1 MSTQVQLRRDT
12 ATNIGTF
19 TGKQGECV
27 VDTTNN
33 RLVVQ
38 DGATAGGFPAAKLS
52 EVVSAKRTAISDT
65 IYTVLVSDRI
75 VAYTSLTAA
84 RNVTLPAAS
93 AFPVGVP
100 LWIIDESGACSG
112 TLYIAINRAGSDT
125 IDGATSATLNGAYQ
139 GTALE
144 SNGVNGWTIIG
155 RNPNESLTA
164 LGIGTPSD
172 STNPLSVKATQA
184 LFNAISNSF
193 TVYINKAASGNN
205 AAVLF
210 EDAFASKA
218 QIGLISDDNL
228 HLQVYNGSSW
238 LDSININNSTG
249 VVNFPQAGVAS
260 DLFHK
265 ASRLSHCFTVTG
277 AGTLS
282 VNAGTL
288 AWVAGVLLNFASS
301 TSVTM
306 PTLSA
311 GTDYAVYICTDGTIR
326 ADASFTAPS
335 GYTTSNSRMI
345 GGFHYAPGGNSAG
358 TSGGNT
364 TPAINPYSVWD
375 LKWRPAVTDPRG
387 MALVNNGFWVDIYLL
402 NAAPDVNGTSA
413 YNVAIASG
421 TTPPKIPAVWG
432 GNGTTAYSGLTWW
445 QANECVR
452 GYGKDLLSIG
462 EFCVAAYGTT
472 EASSLSADPV
482 STGVSAGTYTSKWG
496 VMQATGCYWV
506 WAKDYSVRWDGT
518 GGFQWVNQAEGRGQQ
533 YIGGNIDLVAAVV
546 GGSFGYGAVSGSR
559 SSYWYLCP
567 WNSYGG
573 IGARGRCDHLI
584 LG

>member
-19 TGKQGECV
+19 TGKNGECV

-125 IDGATSATLNGAYQ
+125 IDGANSTTLNGAYQ

-172 STNPLSVKATQA
+172 STNPLSVKAGQA

-193 TVYINKAASGNN
+193 TIYVNKTASGNN

-218 QIGLISDDNL
+218 QLGLIGDDNF
-228 HLQVYNGSSW
+228 HFQVYNGTSW
-238 LDSININNSTG
+238 IDALNINNSTG
-249 VVNFPQAGVAS
+249 LATLSTGKLSLVFGTNNSAVGLNALSANTTGFNNSAVGVNALAANTTGGNNSAVGDYTLNANTTGSNNSAVGFGALYDLGQAQTAGSFIVGISYTIKFIGTTDFTLIGAASNTVGVV
-260 DLFHK
+260 
-265 ASRLSHCFTVTG
+265 FTATG
-277 AGTLS
+277 AGSGTGTATPNTNNNVAFGNISGRGIIYGSSNTIIGSQVTGLAAGLS
-282 VNAGTL
+282 G
-288 AWVAGVLLNFASS
+288 
-301 TSVTM
+301 
-306 PTLSA
+306 
-311 GTDYAVYICTDGTIR
+311 AVIIATGDGTSR
-326 ADASFTAPS
+326 ADYNFTKTGAWTFSAPIRKPVYTVATLPSAS
-335 GYTTSNSRMI
+335 GV
-345 GGFHYAPGGNSAG
+345 GAG
-358 TSGGNT
+358 
-364 TPAINPYSVWD
+364 ACA
-375 LKWRPAVTDPRG
+375 AVTD
-387 MALVNNGFWVDIYLL
+387 AT
-402 NAAPDVNGTSA
+402 APVFGSA
-413 YNVAIASG
+413 PVGSG
-421 TTPPKIPAVWG
+421 AVFTPVIS
-432 GNGTTAYSGLTWW
+432 NGTTW
-445 QANECVR
+445 Q
-452 GYGKDLLSIG
+452 
-462 EFCVAAYGTT
+462 
-472 EASSLSADPV
+472 
-482 STGVSAGTYTSKWG
+482 
-496 VMQATGCYWV
+496 
-506 WAKDYSVRWDGT
+506 
-518 GGFQWVNQAEGRGQQ
+518 
-533 YIGGNIDLVAAVV
+533 V
-546 GGSFGYGAVSGSR
+546 G
-559 SSYWYLCP
+559 
-567 WNSYGG
+567 
-573 IGARGRCDHLI
+573 
-584 LG
+584 